1 MIDLSEITGD
11 TLARDFVTWCA
22 VYVGVLLFLGFMG
35 RGARKSESLSDHF
48 LAGRSLG
55 FVVLLLTLFATQY
68 SGNSLSGF
76 PGQTYR
82 QGLAYFMSVTFM
94 VGIVAGYL
102 LFVPTLFAQARK
114 SQYITPNDYLRERFS
129 NRYLHYAAVGI
140 FVWTLANYMLAQLL
154 ALGHA
159 TAGLTDGRIP
169 YEAGV
174 VAGAAVIL
182 VYELLGGMRAV
193 AWTDV
198 LQGFILFVGLATVVA
213 LLMSTVGYPAEVIAK
228 VATTDPAKVAPPTL
242 QQCFIWFSTFLLLTL
257 GGPLYPQALQRIYA
271 ARQLKTLRRA
281 LAVMAFLPLMAVT
294 AVVFMGVV
302 GIILHPGL
310 NEVASDQVTF
320 RVLGSLVEQ
329 KPVAY
334 YPTLLVMVA
343 VIAAI
348 MSTADSC
355 LLSISSILTRDLLG
369 GHASIAD
376 ADSSKSLMRRSLI
389 ISLGVM
395 AVLAVIALSPVTTL
409 WGLLVLK
416 FEILIQLSPA
426 FVLGTLH
433 DKDHPRAFSSKEIL
447 AGLVLG
453 LATIIV
459 LMALG
464 HRMVYGI
471 HSGTVGVVANYGMV
485 WLLRWWRLRRT
496 PNRLVTPLLGS
507 G

>member
-1 MIDLSEITGD
+1 M
-11 TLARDFVTWCA
+11 
-22 VYVGVLLFLGFMG
+22 
-35 RGARKSESLSDHF
+35 
-48 LAGRSLG
+48 
-55 FVVLLLTLFATQY
+55 VLLLTLFATQY

-102 LFVPTLFAQARK
+102 LFVPTLFARARMG
-114 SQYITPNDYLRERFS
+114 QYITPNDYLRERFS
-129 NRYLHYAAVGI
+129 NRYLHYIAVGI

-174 VAGAAVIL
+174 IAGAAVIL

-198 LQGFILFVGLATVVA
+198 LQGLILFVGLATVAA
-213 LLMSTVGYPAEVIAK
+213 LLINMVGSPAAVLANVAEIA
-228 VATTDPAKVAPPTL
+228 PAKVAPPTL
-242 QQCFIWFSTFLLLTL
+242 KQCFIWFSTFLLLTL

-271 ARQLKTLRRA
+271 ARQLSSLRRA
-281 LAVMAFLPLMAVT
+281 LAVMAFLPLFAVT

-310 NEVASDQVTF
+310 DRLASDQITF

-329 KPVAY
+329 TPAAY

-369 GHASIAD
+369 GHASIDA
-376 ADSSKSLMRRSLI
+376 ADSSVRLIRRSPF
-389 ISLGVM
+389 ISFGVM
-395 AVLAVIALSPVTTL
+395 TVLAVIALSPVTTL

-433 DKDHPRAFSSKEIL
+433 DKDDPRAFSSQEIL
-447 AGLVLG
+447 AGLALG
-453 LATIIV
+453 LGTLFI

-471 HSGTVGVVANYGMV
+471 HSGTAGVLANYGLV
-485 WLLRWWRLRRT
+485 WLLRVRRLRGTATRA
-496 PNRLVTPLLGS
+496 PLR
-507 G
+507 